1 MFGLGA
7 LWMVAF
13 PRKEKEFEPP
23 TVVQPAEADMG
34 LSSGS

>member
-13 PRKEKEFEPP
+13 SHRVKEAEPVA
-23 TVVQPAEADMG
+23 VVQPAEADMG
-34 LSSGS
+34 LSSGN